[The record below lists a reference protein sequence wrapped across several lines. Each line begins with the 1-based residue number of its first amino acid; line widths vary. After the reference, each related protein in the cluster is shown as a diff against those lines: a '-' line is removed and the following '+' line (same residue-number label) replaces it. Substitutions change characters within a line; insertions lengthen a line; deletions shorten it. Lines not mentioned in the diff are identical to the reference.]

1 MSHQGAAPVRP
12 SHVDSSAGA
21 FAGGQHGGGKAA
33 CLT

>member
-1 MSHQGAAPVRP
+1 MSHQSAALARP
-12 SHVDSSAGA
+12 SHVDSSAAA

>member
-1 MSHQGAAPVRP
+1 MSHRSAAPARP
-12 SHVDSSAGA
+12 SHVDSSAA